1 METNMKKVLRKEKNI
16 QDIVL
21 DCIIYFLLASVVI
34 ITLYPFWNIFII
46 SINDPVD
53 AIRGGLYFW
62 PRELSI
68 KAYKTILTDVNFVQ
82 SIFVTVKRTL
92 IGTPIAVLATTM
104 FAYSMS
110 RKDLIGRKFFNVAFI
125 FTMYFGGG
133 IVPYYMILKN
143 IGLIDNFWV
152 YIWPNIISVY
162 NMILIRNYIQ
172 SLPNDLYESAKIDGA
187 NDLVIFFRIVMP
199 LIKPILMT
207 VTLFVAIMQ
216 WNSWFDSHIY
226 TSSQNLKTLQA
237 VIYQLLN
244 KYDTKMMTSAAARMS
259 DAANKNVVTPDSI
272 RMASTMISTVPIML
286 LYPFVQK
293 YFVKGIMLGAVKE

>member
-1 METNMKKVLRKEKNI
+1 
-16 QDIVL
+16 
-21 DCIIYFLLASVVI
+21 
-34 ITLYPFWNIFII
+34 
-46 SINDPVD
+46 
-53 AIRGGLYFW
+53 
-62 PRELSI
+62 
-68 KAYKTILTDVNFVQ
+68 
-82 SIFVTVKRTL
+82 
-92 IGTPIAVLATTM
+92 

-110 RKDLIGRKFFNVAFI
+110 RKDLIVRKFLNIAFI

-143 IGLIDNFWV
+143 VGLINNFWV

-187 NDLVIFFRIVMP
+187 NDIVIFFRIVMP

-272 RMASTMISTVPIML
+272 RMASTMISTIPIML
-286 LYPFVQK
+286 VYPLVQK

>member
-1 METNMKKVLRKEKNI
+1 MVKLLRKEKSM
-16 QDIVL
+16 QDILL
-21 DCIIYFLLASVVI
+21 DGCIFLLLTAVVI
-34 ITLYPFWNIFII
+34 VTLYPFWNIFII

-62 PRELSI
+62 PRVFSL
-68 KAYKTILTDVNFVQ
+68 KAYLTVLTDSNFVR
-82 SIFVTVKRTL
+82 SISVTFMRTL
-92 IGTPIAVLATTM
+92 VGTPLAVFATTM
-104 FAYSMS
+104 FAYAMS
-110 RKDLIGRKFFNVAFI
+110 RKDLIGRKFFNVLFI

-143 IGLIDNFWV
+143 IGLIDSFWV

-172 SLPNDLYESAKIDGA
+172 SLPNDVFESARIDGA
-187 NDLVIFFRIVMP
+187 NDLVIFFKMVIP
-199 LIKPILMT
+199 LVKPIIMT
-207 VTLFVAIMQ
+207 VTLFVAIMH

-226 TSSQNLKTLQA
+226 TSSQDLKTLQA

-259 DAANKNVVTPDSI
+259 DAANKNVITPDSI
-272 RMASTMISTVPIML
+272 RMASTMISTLPIML
-286 LYPFVQK
+286 IYPFVQK